1 MNAIKELWAI
11 LMLRRLEYASEQ
23 HMTAIVWGL
32 ILWSALIVFSFWITG
47 NNLF

>member
-1 MNAIKELWAI
+1 MFIIKELWAI

-23 HMTAIVWGL
+23 HMTAIVWGI
-32 ILWSALIVFSFWITG
+32 ILWAALMKLSFWITD